1 MWLIYSILSSAAL
14 MVIFKFFARFEIR
27 VFPAIVVN
35 YVTCFV
41 LGNLLLGKHNIVSQA
56 VWEQHWFPFVVGMGL
71 LFISAFYLMGL
82 GTWLAG
88 AGATSVAAKMSV
100 VIPAAV
106 SMLLLHEKPGMF
118 ILLGMLLSVF
128 SVYLMRPENNGGKGL
143 RGLWVLLLVFLGSGM
158 VDTGL
163 NLVKH
168 NFGNDVDDYTI
179 STVVFG
185 GAGVIG
191 LTLMLFQ
198 KGKLPDWKEILGGVV
213 LGCTNYASLIAMFG
227 AIGAYKG
234 QTAWFFAV
242 NNIGVVWVST
252 LISILFFKEKIS
264 KAGYVGLILAALAV
278 LLMNIHAFFG

>member
-1 MWLIYSILSSAAL
+1 MWLIFSILSSAAL

-82 GTWLAG
+82 GTGLAG

-198 KGKLPDWKEILGGVV
+198 KGKLPEWKEILGGVV

>member
-1 MWLIYSILSSAAL
+1 MGTALVPICGGNGVIVYFGILPNGSGNRAG
-14 MVIFKFFARFEIR
+14 RGGRYIR
-27 VFPAIVVN
+27 
-35 YVTCFV
+35 
-41 LGNLLLGKHNIVSQA
+41 GSQ
-56 VWEQHWFPFVVGMGL
+56 
-71 LFISAFYLMGL
+71 
-82 GTWLAG
+82 
-88 AGATSVAAKMSV
+88 MSV

-128 SVYLMRPENNGGKGL
+128 SVYLMRPENNEGKGL

-198 KGKLPDWKEILGGVV
+198 KGKLPEWKEILGGVV
-213 LGCTNYASLIAMFG
+213 LGCTNYTSLIAMFG

-264 KAGYVGLILAALAV
+264 KAGYVGLIFAALAV

>member
-1 MWLIYSILSSAAL
+1 MWLIFSILSSAAL

-27 VFPAIVVN
+27 VFPAIVIN

-82 GTWLAG
+82 GTGLAG

-128 SVYLMRPENNGGKGL
+128 SVYLMRPENNDGKGL
-143 RGLWVLLLVFLGSGM
+143 SGLWVLLLVFLGSGM

-198 KGKLPDWKEILGGVV
+198 KGKLPEWKEILGGVV

-264 KAGYVGLILAALAV
+264 KAGYVGLIFAALAV

>member
-1 MWLIYSILSSAAL
+1 MWLIFSILSSAAL

-27 VFPAIVVN
+27 VFPSIVVN
-35 YVTCFV
+35 YITCFV
-41 LGNLLLGKHNIVSQA
+41 LGNVLLGKQNIASQV

-82 GTWLAG
+82 GTGLAG

-106 SMLLLHEKPGMF
+106 SMLLLNEKPGLF
-118 ILLGMLLSVF
+118 ILLGMLLSIF
-128 SVYLMRPENNGGKGL
+128 SVYLMRPENNDGKGL
-143 RGLWVLLLVFLGSGM
+143 RGLWVLMLVFLGSGM

-168 NFGNDVDDYTI
+168 HFGADVDDYTM

-185 GAGVIG
+185 GAGFIG
-191 LTLMLFQ
+191 IILMLVRR
-198 KGKLPDWKEILGGVV
+198 GSLPGWREWLGGIV
-213 LGCTNYASLIAMFG
+213 LGCVNYASLIAMFG

-252 LISILFFKEKIS
+252 IISMLFFKEKIS
-264 KAGYVGLILAALAV
+264 RAGYAGLLLAALAV

>member
-1 MWLIYSILSSAAL
+1 
-14 MVIFKFFARFEIR
+14 
-27 VFPAIVVN
+27 
-35 YVTCFV
+35 
-41 LGNLLLGKHNIVSQA
+41 
-56 VWEQHWFPFVVGMGL
+56 
-71 LFISAFYLMGL
+71 
-82 GTWLAG
+82 
-88 AGATSVAAKMSV
+88 
-100 VIPAAV
+100 
-106 SMLLLHEKPGMF
+106 MF

-128 SVYLMRPENNGGKGL
+128 SVYLMRPENNEGKGL

>member
-1 MWLIYSILSSAAL
+1 MWLIFSILSSAAL
-14 MVIFKFFARFEIR
+14 MVIFKVFARFEIR
-27 VFPAIVVN
+27 VFPSIVVN
-35 YVTCFV
+35 YITCFV
-41 LGNLLLGKHNIVSQA
+41 LGNLLLGKQNIVSQA
-56 VWEQHWFPFVVGMGL
+56 VWEQHWFPFVAGMGL

-82 GTWLAG
+82 GTGLAG

-106 SMLLLHEKPGMF
+106 SMLLFHEKPGLF

-128 SVYLMRPENNGGKGL
+128 SVYLMRPENNDGSGS
-143 RGLWVLLLVFLGSGM
+143 RGLWVLLLVFIGSGM

-168 NFGNDVDDYTI
+168 QFGHVVDDYTI

-185 GAGVIG
+185 SAGVIG
-191 LTLMLFQ
+191 LILMLSQ
-198 KGKLPDWKEILGGVV
+198 KGQFPKRKEILGGIV
-213 LGCTNYASLIAMFG
+213 LGCANYASLIAMFG

-234 QTAWFFAV
+234 HTAWFFAV

-252 LISILFFKEKIS
+252 FISILFFKEKIS

>member
-1 MWLIYSILSSAAL
+1 MWLIFSILSSAAL

-82 GTWLAG
+82 GTGLAG

-128 SVYLMRPENNGGKGL
+128 SVYLMRPENNEGKGL

>member
-1 MWLIYSILSSAAL
+1 MWLLFSILSSAAL

-27 VFPAIVVN
+27 VFPSIVVN

-41 LGNLLLGKHNIVSQA
+41 LGNLLLGDKNIVAAS
-56 VWEQHWFPFVVGMGL
+56 VWTQHWFPYVVGMGL

-82 GTWLAG
+82 GTGLAG

-106 SMLLLHEKPGMF
+106 SMLLLYEKPGVF
-118 ILLGMLLSVF
+118 ILIGMLLSIF
-128 SVYLMRPENNGGKGL
+128 SVYLMRPENNDGKGN

-168 NFGNDVDDYTI
+168 HFGADVDDYTM

-185 GAGVIG
+185 GAGFIG
-191 LTLMLFQ
+191 LLLMIFQ
-198 KGKLPDWKEILGGVV
+198 KGQLPGWKEVLGGVV

-227 AIGAYKG
+227 AIGNYKG
-234 QTAWFFAV
+234 ETAWFFAV

-252 LISILFFKEKIS
+252 LLSMLFFKEKIS
-264 KAGYVGLILAALAV
+264 KMGYAGLLLAALAV